1 MRRLTLPV
9 ALLFSLGVIALAG
22 TILYAMGNPPI
33 CTCGYVTFFDA
44 SSSSQHLF
52 DVYSFHHVLHGAAFY
67 LLIWLLD
74 RGRLSMP
81 KRLIVAVCLEA
92 GWEIFENT
100 RLIIG
105 RFQTADASQYHGDTI
120 INSVGD
126 MVSMMAGFL
135 ITGWLPTWATA
146 ILFIAA
152 EVTLYS
158 LTGDSFLLSF
168 LALVLGWR
176 PL

>member
-9 ALLFSLGVIALAG
+9 ALLVSLGIITLAG
-22 TILYAMGNPPI
+22 TILYAMGSHPT
-33 CTCGYVTFFDA
+33 CTCGYVTFFDTG
-44 SSSSQHLF
+44 SSSQHLF

-74 RGRLSMP
+74 RGRLSVP
-81 KRLIVAVCLEA
+81 KRLIIAVGLEA

-100 RLIIG
+100 SLIIG

-120 INSVGD
+120 VNSVGD
-126 MVSMMAGFL
+126 MLSMMAGFL
-135 ITGWLPTWATA
+135 ITAWLPAWAA
-146 ILFIAA
+146 GILFIVT
-152 EVTLYS
+152 EITLYS
-158 LTGDSFLLSF
+158 LTRDSFLLSF